1 MIKFEIKSF
10 LIKDFV
16 EIVRSTF
23 DYMVESK
30 NIKLNIVVEIIDD
43 YIISDLMKIN
53 QIAQNLLSNALKF
66 CRTLIRLL
74 IK

>member
-66 CRTLIRLL
+66 CRILIRLL
-74 IK
+74 IT

>member
-1 MIKFEIKSF
+1 MAKFELKSF

-16 EIVRSTF
+16 EIVKSTF
-23 DYMVESK
+23 DYMAEST

-53 QIAQNLLSNALKF
+53 
-66 CRTLIRLL
+66 
-74 IK
+74 